1 MLDANKGSQF
11 LVERRLVLLP
21 AGAQLHAEGLMERFR
36 RLGASLEQPR
46 MGLSKVDL
54 HDTSV
59 VVGLK
64 HRSVLSQL
72 VEALRAEKAI
82 QEHCIIDEMSCPN
95 KVCDHS
101 RRSPVVKIDGDYILE
116 AKLEAIM
123 DDVHTRIE
131 KKREAKP

>member
-1 MLDANKGSQF
+1 MNNSQKNGDSIHVSVCTGTNCAF
-11 LVERRLVLLP
+11 R
-21 AGAQLHAEGLMERFR
+21 GA
-36 RLGASLEQPR
+36 
-46 MGLSKVDL
+46 
-54 HDTSV
+54 
-59 VVGLK
+59 
-64 HRSVLSQL
+64 SQL
-72 VEALRAEKAI
+72 VEALHAEKDI